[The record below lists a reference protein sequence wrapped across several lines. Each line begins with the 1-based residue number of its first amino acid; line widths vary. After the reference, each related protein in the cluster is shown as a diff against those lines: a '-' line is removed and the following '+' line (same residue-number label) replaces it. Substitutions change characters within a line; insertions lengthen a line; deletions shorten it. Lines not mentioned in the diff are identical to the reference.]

1 MNMESALFQHEEA
14 IDFVLASNTPA
25 WIFAGNEGI
34 GKATAALH
42 ITARLLAD
50 EGEAETEDL
59 FVAKEEGATKPAT
72 ETTTGA
78 TEAAEADDTQDSLF
92 ALPASET
99 KPETKPASLY
109 TKPETK
115 QASPALI
122 AKLARNDRTPVPTT
136 ADETDATDAPAS
148 PEMPAETDSPATAT
162 INPTTTT
169 PSLDFS
175 QLEVHPDAMI
185 IRPQSNSSANS
196 QASTTTTSSTAR
208 ISIDQIR
215 AMSAFLTKT
224 SAKGGWRVVVVDA
237 LDDMTLNAANGMLKM
252 LEEPPAKTTIIL
264 ISHTPGAILPTIRS
278 RCRLH
283 RFHRLSDSDC
293 RQVIAHLYPDI
304 DSVHAETM
312 LAFADGSPG
321 RAVLMVETKSVAL
334 YSDTCQALAQ
344 DPPDTQHLDQ
354 LASSWGAAGINNRK
368 RRRLGVLFFDRLL
381 TLAAKGETGRRS
393 EETAALASLK
403 AKHSPSYLAQRH
415 SQMLADLRQADHLN
429 TASQP
434 LILRLLLDL
443 TTPSLVP
450 SQ

>member
-1 MNMESALFQHEEA
+1 MTPTVFQHEAA
-14 IDFVLASNTPA
+14 IEFVLATNTPA

-50 EGEAETEDL
+50 DGEADEVDL
-59 FVAKEEGATKPAT
+59 FLPKTEEAKPVATADEEAEEAGEAKTEKEKSEAEG
-72 ETTTGA
+72 
-78 TEAAEADDTQDSLF
+78 DSQDSLF
-92 ALPASET
+92 AMPDADA
-99 KPETKPASLY
+99 ETKPAAPLY
-109 TKPETK
+109 TKPEVK

-122 AKLARNDRTPVPTT
+122 AKLARNDRTPLPT
-136 ADETDATDAPAS
+136 ADADAEADESELSESESATDTPAPPSPDATP
-148 PEMPAETDSPATAT
+148 
-162 INPTTTT
+162 PTNV
-169 PSLDFS
+169 SLS

-185 IRPQSNSSANS
+185 IRPQTNQQAN
-196 QASTTTTSSTAR
+196 ATGGTAR

-283 RFHRLSDSDC
+283 RFHRLSDEDC
-293 RQVIAHLYPDI
+293 CAVIAHLYPDI
-304 DSVHAETM
+304 DATHAETM

-321 RAVLMVETKSVAL
+321 RAVLMVETKSVEL
-334 YSDTCQALAQ
+334 YADTCQALAH

-354 LASSWGAAGINNRK
+354 LASSWGAAGINHRK

-381 TLAAKGETGRRS
+381 TMAAKGEAGRS
-393 EETAALASLK
+393 AEETAALASLK
-403 AKHSPSYLAQRH
+403 AKHSPQYLAQRH
-415 SQMLADLRQADHLN
+415 SQMLFDLRQADHLN

-443 TTPSLVP
+443 TTPSL
-450 SQ
+450 